1 MAVFDITN
9 ACNLRCIYCCRGEYD
24 RNKIKEP
31 SRQEFLDTIQQFVK
45 NRSTFVVLQGGEP
58 LIRKD
63 IVPILKSVGEFRKT
77 PGSHLFED
85 LKELLKLRV
94 KPEEFQLKYKKTL
107 IKNGLPVFYVT
118 TNGMIDS
125 EEIKQALID
134 GGFSVDISLDSVDP
148 QVNRLTRIG
157 IDFEKVVSTIDH
169 FSDKLPVHLSCTVTE
184 YNVDTLTQMLSFAKE
199 HSCLSVKY
207 SPVIMVG
214 SRKENDEKFRDRYF
228 EQLNR
233 ILDRF
238 KNYQDDLFLNVKL
251 YPHYLDCKAGRE
263 IYQRLSNTTNIV
275 LEMHECAALH
285 MIKEI
290 YVDTNLD
297 VYGCASMKGTKEA
310 VIGNLHD
317 MSLYEIWHS
326 NTRKEMWKNLQKTH
340 DLLCEYGGCVGAA
353 FCQKIREQGMTNER

>member
-24 RNKIKEP
+24 RKKIKEP
-31 SRQEFLDTIQQFVK
+31 SQQEVLDTIRQFIQ
-45 NRSTFVVLQGGEP
+45 NRATFVVLQGGEP

-63 IVPILKSVGEFRKT
+63 IVPILKSVGELKRK
-77 PGSHLFED
+77 PGSHILED
-85 LKELLKLRV
+85 LKELLKLRAE
-94 KPEEFQLKYKKTL
+94 PEEFRLKYKKIL

-125 EEIKQALID
+125 EEIKQALIG

-148 QVNRLTRIG
+148 EVNRQTRLG
-157 IDFEKVVSTIDH
+157 IDFGKVVSTIGH
-169 FSDKLPVHLSCTVTE
+169 FSKELPVHLSCTVTE
-184 YNVDTLTQMLSFAKE
+184 YNVDHLTEMLPFAKQ

-214 SRKENDEKFRDRYF
+214 SRKENDERFRNKYF
-228 EQLNR
+228 EQLDR
-233 ILDRF
+233 ILDDF
-238 KNYQDDLFLNVKL
+238 EQYQDDLFLNVKL
-251 YPHYLDCKAGRE
+251 YPHYLQYEEGRRVFK
-263 IYQRLSNTTNIV
+263 RLANTTNIV
-275 LEMHECAALH
+275 LEMHECAALQ

-317 MSLYEIWHS
+317 STLYDIWHS
-326 NTRKEMWKNLQKTH
+326 KTRKEMWEDVQKTH
-340 DLLCEYGGCVGAA
+340 DLLCEYGGCAGAA
-353 FCQKIREQGMTNER
+353 FCQQFRK